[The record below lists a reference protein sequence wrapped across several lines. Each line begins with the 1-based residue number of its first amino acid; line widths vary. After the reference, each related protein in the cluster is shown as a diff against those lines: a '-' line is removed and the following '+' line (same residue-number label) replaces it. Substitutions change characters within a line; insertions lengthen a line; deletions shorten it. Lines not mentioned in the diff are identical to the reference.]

1 MSQNIPY
8 DMIALELE
16 RDGAFDKQYEVKYVG
31 FMGSVQST
39 NLGIQPFIPYRLSS
53 ICSTHEHSRSIV
65 RGEIVLSK
73 ARALYN
79 MLPYQQWDSHL
90 KYHEFVPTKAEFEVY
105 SHQLIDFKIHHQPNI
120 KPGTLVS
127 VECRN
132 RIMTK
137 APFASKQGLFVV
149 SSRPWARISNIDP
162 DGKQMEIEAGREFKV
177 IADEKVTWFRS
188 DSSFILEPL
197 EEELL

>member
-1 MSQNIPY
+1 MSRNIPY

-16 RDGAFDKQYEVKYVG
+16 RDGAFDKQYPVKYVG
-31 FMGSVQST
+31 FLDSVHSSPA
-39 NLGIQPFIPYRLSS
+39 GIQSFIPYRLSS

-73 ARALYN
+73 VRALYN
-79 MLPYQQWDSHL
+79 MLPYQQWDFRL
-90 KYHEFVPTKAEFEVY
+90 KSHEFVPTKAEFEVY

-127 VECRN
+127 VEYRDH
-132 RIMTK
+132 IMTK
-137 APFASKQGLFVV
+137 APSASKEGLFVV
-149 SSRPWARISNIDP
+149 SSRPWARLSNIDL
-162 DGKQMEIEAGREFKV
+162 DGKQMGIEAGREFKV

-188 DSSFILEPL
+188 DSRFVLKPL
-197 EEELL
+197 EKELL